1 MIIRYAQKDDA
12 KKFWNLMKALDQE
25 TTYMMY
31 EPDEREEDLR
41 MPQRVIDAAV
51 EDGNLLAFAEEGEEL
66 VGFLSAVRERNRRNR
81 HCAYLVCGVRK
92 QYWNRGIAKMF
103 FRILDDWAEE
113 KGVKRVELIV
123 RKDNY
128 VARHVYERHGFAYE
142 GEHKMAMLIDGE
154 YYSEVHMAKIYE

>member
-1 MIIRYAQKDDA
+1 MTIRYAEKGDA
-12 KKFWNLMKALDQE
+12 QKFWNLMKALDQE

-41 MPQRVIDAAV
+41 LPQRVIDAAV
-51 EDGNLLAFAEEGEEL
+51 EDGNLLVFAEDGDEL
-66 VGFLSAVRERNRRNR
+66 VGFLSAGREVHRRNR

-92 QYWNRGIAKMF
+92 KCWSRGIAKMF
-103 FRILDDWAEE
+103 FHMLDDWAEE
-113 KGVKRVELIV
+113 NGVKRVELIV

-142 GEHKMAMLIDGE
+142 GEHKMAMFIDGQ
-154 YYSEVHMAKIYE
+154 YYSEVHMAKLYD

>member
-1 MIIRYAQKDDA
+1 
-12 KKFWNLMKALDQE
+12 
-25 TTYMMY
+25 
-31 EPDEREEDLR
+31 
-41 MPQRVIDAAV
+41 
-51 EDGNLLAFAEEGEEL
+51 
-66 VGFLSAVRERNRRNR
+66 
-81 HCAYLVCGVRK
+81 
-92 QYWNRGIAKMF
+92 MF